1 MNPAFDGQA
10 KEQGDIDED
19 ELERLIV
26 DRRRLLLRGAASG
39 LSLAASGLFLPDWFA
54 AEVEAREGS
63 TSGALGGRHGKNH
76 KGRHRRRH
84 RDRKR
89 HNNHGAPGKGPFRNV
104 QFTIYN
110 GQSSPQDVQ
119 VWVLTEDKNLNSLYT
134 VKWSDRLAPG
144 ETREYKSEELYLLV
158 TRPDYQSNQGGPI
171 FAQGFNNPIYYP
183 ALSFGGVPSGFSG
196 YRDEL
201 HENTINIMKVGTNV
215 SSFGFKGTRLEDTD
229 YIRFRIELTAP

>member
-1 MNPAFDGQA
+1 MNPAFEGQA
-10 KEQGDIDED
+10 KEHGDIDED
-19 ELERLIV
+19 ALERPIV
-26 DRRRLLLRGAASG
+26 DRRRLLLRGAVGG
-39 LSLAASGLFLPDWFA
+39 LSLAASGLFLPDRFA
-54 AEVEAREGS
+54 TEVEAREGS
-63 TSGALGGRHGKNH
+63 SSGALGGRHGKNR

-84 RDRKR
+84 RNHKR
-89 HNNHGAPGKGPFRNV
+89 HNNRNAPGKGPFRNV

-158 TRPDYQSNQGGPI
+158 TRPNYQSGQGGPI

-201 HENTINIMKVGTNV
+201 HENNIYIMKVGTNA
-215 SSFGFKGTRLEDTD
+215 SSWGFKGTRLEDTD